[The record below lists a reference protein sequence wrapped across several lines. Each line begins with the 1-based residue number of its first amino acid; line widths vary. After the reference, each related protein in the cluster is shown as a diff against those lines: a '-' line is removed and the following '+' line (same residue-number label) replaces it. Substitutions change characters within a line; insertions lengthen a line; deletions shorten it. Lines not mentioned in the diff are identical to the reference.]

1 MRRQTGFRSL
11 FSSESR
17 LSERRN
23 TSHGVGI
30 ERTRHSP
37 AGWQTAPGE
46 SLVQQKPLS
55 FPGMSIIRL
64 RRPEKPLT
72 FERAAASGWCSECH
86 RWKWPLAASQCT
98 TTAPA
103 GDSRTAVRT
112 RSAGAAGSADN
123 RSGGPLV
130 AGNSD
135 VSDVV
140 VCNRPAFHGKNTA
153 ETKRGW
159 LTFGQTGSRN
169 SSHFVSEESEHGQKI
184 NQ

>member
-103 GDSRTAVRT
+103 GDSRTAVRRVLQVQRDRQT
-112 RSAGAAGSADN
+112 TVRVVRWSQGIPMFPMLLCAIVQHSTEKTPLKQ
-123 RSGGPLV
+123 SGVG
-130 AGNSD
+130 
-135 VSDVV
+135 
-140 VCNRPAFHGKNTA
+140 
-153 ETKRGW
+153 
-159 LTFGQTGSRN
+159 
-169 SSHFVSEESEHGQKI
+169 
-184 NQ
+184 